1 MEKVKKVIKLKDGS
15 KAVLN
20 PEKDKYI
27 FGITMG
33 TNLIQNK
40 IDCYR
45 HKTKRGQKTI
55 DYLFTY
61 NDGKPI
67 IELLKGEEK

>member
-1 MEKVKKVIKLKDGS
+1 MRKTIKLEDGS

-27 FGITMG
+27 FGITIG

-45 HKTKRGQKTI
+45 HKTNRGQKTI

-61 NDGKPI
+61 IDGKPI

>member
-1 MEKVKKVIKLKDGS
+1 MRKTIKLEDGS
-15 KAVLN
+15 KAVLS

-27 FGITMG
+27 FGITING
-33 TNLIQNK
+33 TNSIQNK

-67 IELLKGEEK
+67 IELLKGKEK